1 MPILVRRKGENWQR
15 ANDVE
20 FADEAELQKML
31 YEGPELVSLRDEHP
45 AVFIREAGLP
55 GSGRTDLLGV
65 DADGNILIVET
76 KLFKSREIRRE
87 VIGQILEYAAYLWR
101 MSYAK
106 FDGLFLTREGKSIAE
121 LLMLKTSQQTLPEFQ
136 DTVAANLQS
145 GVFHLFIAV
154 DEMNDELEKII
165 AYVSSL
171 GPTLK
176 LQALELRT
184 YKFEDLEILAPQ
196 HYGEYLQPP
205 ASPRAIITIDQILAN
220 CPEHH
225 SRQLFGLLVD
235 EWKKLGHEVRP
246 GVRGASF
253 RASVGAEPQTIFWAF
268 PDCLQGQ
275 FKMLLDNEAPPK
287 GVQAF
292 RSAAS
297 QLHGFDQD
305 RFMHDSAP
313 KAKFASLT
321 DSEIRKFLEESE
333 RMVQAWREALHASM
347 RSDSDEQTP

>member
-1 MPILVRRKGENWQR
+1 MNILRYSSGK
-15 ANDVE
+15 
-20 FADEAELQKML
+20 
-31 YEGPELVSLRDEHP
+31 
-45 AVFIREAGLP
+45 AGLP

-106 FDGLFLTREGKSIAE
+106 FDSLFLTREGKSIAE
-121 LLMLKTSQQTLPEFQ
+121 LLMLKTSQQTLPELQ
-136 DTVAANLQS
+136 DTIAANLQS

-165 AYVSSL
+165 AYVSIL

-184 YKFEDLEILAPQ
+184 YKFGDLEILAPQ
-196 HYGEYLQPP
+196 HYGEYLPPP
-205 ASPRAIITIDQILAN
+205 APPPPIITTIEKILAN
-220 CPEHH
+220 CPDDH
-225 SRQLFGLLVD
+225 SRQLFRLLVD
-235 EWKKLGHEVRP
+235 EWKKLGNEVRP

-253 RASVGAEPQTIFWAF
+253 RASAGAEPQTIFWAF
-268 PDCLQGQ
+268 SDCLQGQ
-275 FKMLLDNEAPPK
+275 FKMLLDNEAPPQ

-292 RSAAS
+292 RSAVS
-297 QLHGFDQD
+297 QLHGFDRD
-305 RFMHDSAP
+305 RFMHDAAP
-313 KAKFASLT
+313 KAKFESLT
-321 DSEIRKFLEESE
+321 DSEIRKFLGESE
-333 RMVQAWREALHASM
+333 RMVQAWREALQASM
-347 RSDSDEQTP
+347 RSDSDAQTP